1 MVSPSFSSDDT
12 PAYSIS
18 VSKFK
23 HEAKSVILPLWYH
36 WEMPAVGVVVPTIGE
51 RPQYL
56 ESTLKSIREA
66 GESFIVLVGR
76 RGFDGSSFQKTGLVD
91 LYVDEDE
98 TSVPNKINQGF
109 SALPENIEYI
119 TWIGDDDLLSP
130 GVLEIAVKVLNK
142 PEKPVLVFGHCQY
155 IDSEGKDVLV
165 KRSGGWA
172 VPLLRFGPQLIP
184 QPSAFFRRDA
194 FERVG
199 GLSDKFQFAFDF
211 DLFLKLS
218 KAGKSVFIDQILSSH
233 RWHKT
238 SLTYSRRWESVR
250 EASRVRVSNMPA
262 IVRTISFLWEY
273 PVMTVTYLAGAIL
286 SSNLV
291 SKLKGRASK

>member
-1 MVSPSFSSDDT
+1 MS
-12 PAYSIS
+12 
-18 VSKFK
+18 
-23 HEAKSVILPLWYH
+23 
-36 WEMPAVGVVVPTIGE
+36 AVGVVVPTIGE

-66 GESFIVLVGR
+66 GESYIVLVGR
-76 RGFDGSSFQKTGLVD
+76 KGFDGSSFQRKGLVD
-91 LYVDEDE
+91 LYVDEDDA
-98 TSVPNKINQGF
+98 SVPNKINQGF
-109 SALPENIEYI
+109 RALPASIEYI
-119 TWIGDDDLLSP
+119 TWIGDDDLLAP
-130 GVLEIAVKVLNK
+130 GALETAVQALNK

-165 KRSGGWA
+165 KRSGSWA

-199 GLSDKFQFAFDF
+199 GLADKFQFAFDF

-218 KAGKSVFIDQILSSH
+218 KFGKAVFIDQILSSH

-250 EASRVRVSNMPA
+250 EASRVRVSNLGP
-262 IVRTISFLWEY
+262 VTRLVSFLWEI
-273 PVMTVTYLAGAIL
+273 PIQLITYTAGQLLSSGLFAIL
-286 SSNLV
+286 
-291 SKLKGRASK
+291 KQGR

>member
-1 MVSPSFSSDDT
+1 
-12 PAYSIS
+12 
-18 VSKFK
+18 
-23 HEAKSVILPLWYH
+23 
-36 WEMPAVGVVVPTIGE
+36 MPAVGVVVPTIGE

-56 ESTLKSIREA
+56 ESTLKSIHDA
-66 GESFIVLVGR
+66 GNSYVVLVGR
-76 RGFDGSSFQKTGLVD
+76 KGFDASSYQKTGLVD
-91 LYVDEDE
+91 LYIDELE

-109 SALPENIEYI
+109 RALPENIEYI
-119 TWIGDDDLLSP
+119 TWLGDDDLLAP
-130 GVLEIAVKVLNK
+130 GSLEVATRALDK

-155 IDSEGKDVLV
+155 IDSDGKDVLV

-194 FERVG
+194 FEKVG

-218 KAGKSVFIDQILSSH
+218 KGGKAVFIDQILSSH

-238 SLTYSRRWESVR
+238 SLTYSRRWDSVK
-250 EASRVRVSNMPA
+250 EASKVRVSNLGPYA
-262 IVRTISFLWEY
+262 RLFSFLWEI
-273 PVMTVTYLAGAIL
+273 PIQLITYIAGKLL
-286 SSNLV
+286 SGG
-291 SKLKGRASK
+291 LKFRIGPR